1 MSPRPTDDEL
11 RARLARLD
19 PSGDLS
25 VEPAG
30 GLRAAQ
36 QMERAMQTL
45 EPTPTTP
52 PRRFSSRR
60 LAVAGGVALAAAA
73 AAATTGV
80 LVWGGGT
87 PAAEPT
93 TLDLS
98 LSEQAATASCIQFSQ
113 AVLADMP
120 VAFAGTVTAVAEDEV
135 VLDVDRWFTGGDA
148 DRVRLDVPGG
158 ISPEAAA
165 LWYGVDF
172 RQGGSYLV
180 TATDGNVNSCGYT
193 SPLTP
198 EMEAAFERAFPR

>member
-19 PSGDLS
+19 PAGDLP

-36 QMERAMQTL
+36 QMERAMQAV
-45 EPTPTTP
+45 EPPPTTE
-52 PRRFSSRR
+52 PRRMTPRR
-60 LAVAGGVALAAAA
+60 LIAAGGATLAAAA
-73 AAATTGV
+73 AVTTVV

-87 PAAEPT
+87 PAAVPT

-98 LSEQAATASCIQFSQ
+98 LSEQAATASCIQFSED
-113 AVLADMP
+113 VLAGMP
-120 VAFAGTVTAVAEDEV
+120 VAFAGTVTAVADDEV

-158 ISPEAAA
+158 ISPETAA

-172 RQGGSYLV
+172 RQGERYLV
-180 TATDGNVNSCGYT
+180 TATDGNVNSCGYST
-193 SPLTP
+193 PLTP
-198 EMEAAFERAFPR
+198 EMESAFERAFSG